1 MASRGDTITLGEA
14 KGICAHVPK
23 LLEDLKTWLRSMN
36 DAPASDVALRET
48 LEKPA
53 EIPSIVQAS
62 ARLQTGA
69 IVGIFALL
77 VFHFLYLA
85 SPILIPIFTALLLS
99 MLLAPFVRL
108 LKLVHVP
115 RTLGSLIVV
124 VAAVGGLVGIA
135 ASLRDRLRAC

>member
-1 MASRGDTITLGEA
+1 VRD
-14 KGICAHVPK
+14 
-23 LLEDLKTWLRSMN
+23 
-36 DAPASDVALRET
+36 T
-48 LEKPA
+48 LEKPVEA
-53 EIPSIVQAS
+53 TTPVESS
-62 ARLQTGA
+62 ARLQSGA

-77 VFHFLYLA
+77 VFYFLYFA
-85 SPILIPIFTALLLS
+85 SPILIPIITALLLS

-108 LKLVHVP
+108 LELVHVP